1 MTQKGARALVELLRK
16 RTVLWTTKIKGTE
29 EHGLLL
35 MIIRKIWP
43 TLCSSVPL
51 KMVVCKEDG
60 PKVYIGRWWTSY
72 GDIIFIISK

>member
-1 MTQKGARALVELLRK
+1 MTQRGARALVELLRK

-43 TLCSSVPL
+43 TPCSSVPL

-60 PKVYIGRWWTSY
+60 LNDNQNQ
-72 GDIIFIISK
+72 GDGGDK